1 MNAPLSHLGS
11 WDKKHGLIGYRIMS
25 AAKKFDPQEVLSER
39 LADARDPAG
48 QNAIAD
54 RLAAVEDSLLDMRRE
69 FLSLRKHYMERERK
83 GTMLVDAYKQVLAD
97 MTDLFEAQREENI
110 KREESLRFFLSSIEA
125 RLASDLRADLGL
137 EAVRSRRGIWP
148 FRRSE

>member
-1 MNAPLSHLGS
+1 
-11 WDKKHGLIGYRIMS
+11 MS
-25 AAKKFDPQEVLSER
+25 AAKKFDPQEVVSER
-39 LADARDPAG
+39 LAGAGEARAEKTV
-48 QNAIAD
+48 AD

-97 MTDLFEAQREENI
+97 MTDLFEAQRQENI
-110 KREESLRFFLSSIEA
+110 KREESLRFFLNSIEA

-137 EAVRSRRGIWP
+137 EEGPPRRGIWP
-148 FRRSE
+148 FRRSA